1 MTEVVLVQLKIIQ
14 PSNVLLTCKPQDLSD
29 ILFVVTSCIKVRISN
44 IIQIYRER
52 FMYLLYKIYKNR
64 HQGCMNYSFLK
75 HCELA

>member
-44 IIQIYRER
+44 IIQIYIEKDSCI
-52 FMYLLYKIYKNR
+52 YYIKYIKIDTKV
-64 HQGCMNYSFLK
+64 
-75 HCELA
+75 A